1 MDSIRT
7 SFTGK
12 GGNTRIPYVGQQP
25 SALDLTLASTNV
37 ALKCSWNVLEDPLG
51 SDHLPILI
59 EYSENHHLSVR
70 KTYLFWNETKADWSR
85 YQSEIKRHLD
95 LKERRTD
102 KAEHLLELITK
113 AANVAIPRK
122 KIKRAQCENPPWWD
136 AVCTNL
142 VKERNHLKNIK
153 PR

>member
-1 MDSIRT
+1 
-7 SFTGK
+7 
-12 GGNTRIPYVGQQP
+12 
-25 SALDLTLASTNV
+25 LASTNV

-59 EYSENHHLSVR
+59 EYSENHHLNVR

-95 LKERRTD
+95 LKERLTE
-102 KAEHLLELITK
+102 KAEHLLKLITK
-113 AANVAIPRK
+113 AANVAILRT

-142 VKERNHLKNIK
+142 VKERPGI
-153 PR
+153 